1 MTDREIVCYECNG
14 TGHMARNCPKG
25 NPLPTQASR
34 APASIARNPAISR
47 ASAPSSARR
56 AATAGKAA
64 TATAEKEATAIA
76 GRAASAA
83 GTGSASTATN
93 RGTWPATAQVLGV

>member
-64 TATAEKEATAIA
+64 TATA

-93 RGTWPATAQVLGV
+93 RGTWPATAQVLVV